1 MGGPGPLGRRLAM
14 IWRMSHLK
22 AVRARRMRPADLAM
36 LAATIKSWG
45 RELGFQAV
53 GIADT
58 DLSAAEPRLAAWLAS
73 GFAGELDYMRKH
85 GGKKTQPA
93 SLVPGTPRIISARMD
108 YRPRAIESWSVLADG
123 SKAFVARY
131 ALGRDYHKVLRG
143 RLRQLAE
150 RIAGEIGE
158 FGYRVFTDSAPVME
172 VELARKAGLGWR
184 RQTTAVLPPRGGADF
199 FF

>member
-58 DLSAAEPRLAAWLAS
+58 DLSAAEPPLAAWLAS
-73 GFAGELDYMRKH
+73 GFAGGLDYMRKH
-85 GGKKTQPA
+85 GAKRFRPA
-93 SLVPGTPRIISARMD
+93 FLVSGTLRLISAGMD
-108 YRPRAIESWSVLADG
+108 YRPDAA
-123 SKAFVARY
+123 
-131 ALGRDYHKVLRG
+131 GR
-143 RLRQLAE
+143 
-150 RIAGEIGE
+150 
-158 FGYRVFTDSAPVME
+158 
-172 VELARKAGLGWR
+172 WR
-184 RQTTAVLPPRGGADF
+184 
-199 FF
+199 